1 MFILPAIFH
10 TWEKPKNIVVGGYT
24 VCLPRLVLLVH
35 SPKTHLQKHST
46 ACKQLHEKPEKRLQH
61 SPVWSDCNSSFAL
74 GVVGGALVAS
84 AFQKSCSL
92 NQKSCHLSHYECNIY
107 PSTIYR
113 KVLTLSNVQYATHK
127 HQEHLHQCVRACASP
142 SHRRRG
148 PTVQYRN
155 ISENIITPLQDDF
168 ELF

>member
-1 MFILPAIFH
+1 MFILLAIFH
-10 TWEKPKNIVVGGYT
+10 TWEKPKNIREGGIYT
-24 VCLPRLVLLVH
+24 LCSPRLSSH
-35 SPKTHLQKHST
+35 WFIPQKPTYRNT
-46 ACKQLHEKPEKRLQH
+46 AQRVNNCMKSLKKGSNILPSHQTPTLPSVWGCGGGGGGIPEI
-61 SPVWSDCNSSFAL
+61 
-74 GVVGGALVAS
+74 
-84 AFQKSCSL
+84 CSL
-92 NQKSCHLSHYECNIY
+92 NRKSCHLLHYECNIY
-107 PSTIYR
+107 LSTIYR